1 LQASRSRSLSLVQQS
16 KTDCLDVVTM
26 KSRKGTSTPRES
38 DDSSGSDS
46 FPESYDDNDMFGVC
60 EAEGSCKSFEEVDP
74 RADEKEVEQLA
85 RRETMDVRV
94 WRLVVLAAMVGAAIL
109 VSTGAYML
117 LVNEED
123 NDFVESVSI
132 YNLIDRIQKRG
143 VD

>member
-1 LQASRSRSLSLVQQS
+1 
-16 KTDCLDVVTM
+16 
-26 KSRKGTSTPRES
+26 
-38 DDSSGSDS
+38 
-46 FPESYDDNDMFGVC
+46 VC